1 MTFDFLKLSAF
12 KKLLEKNHLS
22 MSDYCGPNQNEIT
35 QWGIFHFISWQD
47 FAQDTTPLQG
57 EVSMMKQP

>member
-1 MTFDFLKLSAF
+1 
-12 KKLLEKNHLS
+12 